1 MSIFFDFNVEP
12 GGRKFRRAID
22 LDKHEIDLFMDK
34 EHTKAIFGEV
44 DIGALIE
51 LATLAI
57 CLINDQMKVIGFIA
71 LHDHPNVPGVP
82 AADWE
87 YWLKNMFQRNL
98 LPHNTLFVHM
108 MCCAESANDF
118 FPDEAFASVFSNDEY
133 LQHIVLIPP
142 PTCTLDMFSRYKPFR
157 KHVVK
162 RIPAKR
168 EDDDAGLYLYLAYR
182 DDFYPDLAVRA
193 AVEEDNDDIVAILDK
208 LHPSMKKLYGDF
220 YVSEIIGRHPESPR
234 KTVVAQQDDEAVGV
248 MCLNAQIDY
257 QTLSKTYD
265 LAPYFGLRKATGQEK
280 EKLWKANSSFFAF
293 GEPILLGKRNPFD
306 SVADLID
313 INKISRK
320 TSKARPRKTSSH
332 VFFKKNA
339 AMRHSMDQLFFNK
352 HSDDYSDK
360 VYIPSRSPSMATN
373 MSHRPSV
380 ILEEDPFDY
389 DIVNIDSSLLAV
401 PEVPLPLRKF
411 SSSLWL
417 EEQDSRAQIKRYKT
431 NKQSTII
438 SSKRLKKQRKLL
450 LKAMQANNAE
460 MDDSEYHGEPNA
472 FSIELYALRDDIDER
487 KGYHLLQAAFELMKD
502 YDYCLLRMPC
512 TSSSMFL
519 LRHFCFV
526 PCKDKLC
533 SDYALYIA
541 HRSSVLGKLTVRKAE
556 MVDVPQISR
565 LMQSL
570 DGKEAM
576 WMVENSIMGKQR
588 HEAYV
593 FVCGLDVVGFG
604 ILEPPEQIKFLQ
616 ARYDIDA
623 FRIPKYHYS
632 GQGVHGGFANIKTA
646 LVYPVFEAHYR
657 FFLREIMRLSGADS
671 LIWFTGYR
679 NKWVIHK
686 ANSMALSMVPLKPRQ
701 WDPVFSL
708 VPELKKIGKM
718 AKEVMAFSSWF
729 MSKKLTT
736 VTRLNVDTRIVVVGA
751 SRTAMGFL
759 SKLLFSDA
767 SSYLTFTSVTLV
779 STDGLPYVRHPDP
792 CAEMM
797 FPYHRTTTQNYLQ
810 STPYTYYVNV
820 VQGTMVEINKE
831 DKYITVASGQRYY
844 YDKLFLMFGQQFQH
858 PDYLKAVL
866 DRERDIQQGMTPSY
880 TRLDVPSLREPQIET
895 SYDTPPNVFII
906 NTISDAT
913 RVLRQIHNLTY
924 MNNKDKVIVYGSS
937 LEVYCC
943 IAALK
948 EMNIPSKKIV
958 FVDSF
963 PSENPRKT
971 RVPIFNNV
979 YVDQTI
985 SEVFEELGIKVLR
998 SYYFQFWKTNDR
1010 NVVTHVSFLSHFQ
1023 MVELQ
1028 CAALFYYG
1036 TRGIDADAFQA
1047 IHKSSLV
1054 YDEGILIDH
1063 ECRTNNHSIYAAGPA
1078 TRYSARYF
1086 AEMRNHQYYDSYEV
1100 GEKLGIQIR
1109 NQLDPLF
1116 SENKPNCRKS
1126 MQTSVKSVS
1135 FDSTIYPSTA
1145 RIFAENAGESFYS
1158 YKSNL
1163 KRDSKYQSDKEY
1175 DKLPVYRNAHSR
1187 YCKMPGGL
1195 QYLEVRAPG
1204 MKIPHPYVQSLDFN
1218 GFVMETFKMGYFKLH
1233 MTPNFV
1239 VDGITCLTPAKYYI
1253 GHFKAL
1259 FGKPA
1264 TILNN
1269 IHIKYTTK
1277 KVDNLYDFFIS
1288 PGIMFLYH
1296 DHIDDLFAVVKEI
1309 LPLDKPNGE
1318 TLSEALTEANE
1329 KYKKTSAIR
1338 SKFEKS
1344 PHVEAIAAYVLE
1356 WVSQNDLLLPM
1367 YYQPWQKPDFQH
1379 DIGHHPAFDE
1389 FKMKEKKVTSRFFK
1403 DE

>member
-1 MSIFFDFNVEP
+1 MSIFFDFHVEP
-12 GGRKFRRAID
+12 GGKKFRRAID
-22 LDKHEIDLFMDK
+22 LDKHEINLFMDK
-34 EHTKAIFGEV
+34 EHTKAIFGDV

-51 LATLAI
+51 LATLSI
-57 CLINDQMKVIGFIA
+57 CLINDQMKLIGFMA
-71 LHDHPNVPGVP
+71 LNDHPNVPGVP

-98 LPHNTLFVHM
+98 LPHNTLFLHM
-108 MCCAESANDF
+108 MCCAEFANDF
-118 FPDEAFASVFSNDEY
+118 FLDEAFASVFSNDEY
-133 LQHIVLIPP
+133 LRHIVLIPP
-142 PTCTLDMFSRYKPFR
+142 PTCTFDILSRYRPFR
-157 KHVVK
+157 KHIIK
-162 RIPAKR
+162 RIPSKR
-168 EDDDAGLYLYLAYR
+168 EDDDAGFYMYLAHR
-182 DDFYPDLAVRA
+182 DEFYPDLSVRV
-193 AVEEDNDDIVAILDK
+193 AVEEDNDDVVEILDK

-234 KTVVAQQDDEAVGV
+234 KIVVAQQDDEAVGL

-265 LAPYFGLRKATGQEK
+265 LTPYFGLRKVTGQEK
-280 EKLWKANSSFFAF
+280 EELWKANSSFFAF

-313 INKISRK
+313 INEIPRK
-320 TSKARPRKTSSH
+320 TSTHTPRKTSSH

-339 AMRHSMDQLFFNK
+339 AMRRSMDQLFFNK
-352 HSDDYSDK
+352 HSDDFSDK
-360 VYIPSRSPSMATN
+360 VYIPSRSPSLFTN
-373 MSHRPSV
+373 ASLRPSV
-380 ILEEDPFDY
+380 VLDEDPFDY

-401 PEVPLPLRKF
+401 PDVPIPLRKI

-417 EEQDSRAQIKRYKT
+417 KEQNSHEKIKRFKT
-431 NKQSTII
+431 RKRSTVI

-450 LKAMQANNAE
+450 LTAMQANTSE
-460 MDDSEYHGEPNA
+460 TVESEYRGEPNA

-487 KGYHLLQAAFELMKD
+487 KGYDLLQAAFELMKD
-502 YDYCLLRMPC
+502 YEYCLLRMPC

-565 LMQSL
+565 LMNHL

-576 WMVENSIMGKQR
+576 WLVENSIMGKQR
-588 HEAYV
+588 HEAFV
-593 FVCGLDVVGFG
+593 FVCGLDIIGFAV
-604 ILEPPEQIKFLQ
+604 LEPPEQIDFLQ
-616 ARYDIDA
+616 ARYDMDA
-623 FRIPKYHYS
+623 FRIPKYHHS
-632 GQGVHGGFANIKTA
+632 GQGPHVGFVNIKTA
-646 LVYPVFEAHYR
+646 LVYPVFEVHFR
-657 FFLREIMRLSGADS
+657 FFFREIMRLSGADT

-718 AKEVMAFSSWF
+718 AKKVMAFSSWF
-729 MSKKLTT
+729 LSKKLTS
-736 VTRLNVDTRIVVVGA
+736 VTRLNVDTRIIVVGA
-751 SRTAMGFL
+751 SRTAVGFL

-797 FPYHRTTTQNYLQ
+797 FPHHRTTTQNYLQ
-810 STPYTYYVNV
+810 STPYTYYANV
-820 VQGTMVEINKE
+820 VQGTLVEINKE
-831 DKYITVASGQRYY
+831 DKYIIIASGQRYY
-844 YDKLFLMFGQQFQH
+844 YDKLFLMLGQQFQH

-866 DRERDIQQGMTPSY
+866 DRERDIRHGMTPSY

-895 SYDTPPNVFII
+895 NYDTPPNVFII
-906 NTISDAT
+906 NTIADANK
-913 RVLRQIHNLTY
+913 VVRQVRNLTVHY
-924 MNNKDKVIVYGSS
+924 NEKIIVYGSS

-943 IAALK
+943 LAALK
-948 EMNIPSKKIV
+948 EMNISSKRIV
-958 FVDSF
+958 FVEPF
-963 PSENPRKT
+963 PSEDLRQT

-985 SEVFEELGIKVLR
+985 SEVLDELGIKVLR
-998 SYYFQFWKTNDR
+998 SYYFQYWKTDDR
-1010 NVVTHVSFLSHFQ
+1010 NVVTHVSFLSHFH
-1023 MVELQ
+1023 MVELE

-1036 TRGIDADAFQA
+1036 TQGLDADAFQA
-1047 IHKSSLV
+1047 IHKSGIV
-1054 YDEGILIDH
+1054 YSEGILIDH
-1063 ECRTNNHSIYAAGPA
+1063 ECRTNDHSIYAAGPA
-1078 TRYSARYF
+1078 TRYSSRYF
-1086 AEMRNHQYYDSYEV
+1086 AEMRNHQYYDSFEV
-1100 GEKLGIQIR
+1100 GVKLGIQIR

-1116 SENKPNCRKS
+1116 SQNTPNSRKS

-1135 FDSTIYPSTA
+1135 FDSTIYPTTA
-1145 RIFAENAGESFYS
+1145 RTFAETGESFYS
-1158 YKSNL
+1158 YKSTI
-1163 KRDSKYQSDKEY
+1163 KRDSKHQPDN
-1175 DKLPVYRNAHSR
+1175 DLDGLPVYKNPHSK
-1187 YCKMPGGL
+1187 YCIMPGGL
-1195 QYLEVRAPG
+1195 QYLEVRTPG
-1204 MKIPHPYVQSLDFN
+1204 MKIPHPYVQSLDHN
-1218 GFVMETFKMGYFKLH
+1218 GFVMETFKTGYFKLH
-1233 MTPNFV
+1233 MTPNFI
-1239 VDGITCLTPAKYYI
+1239 VDGITCLTPAKYSI
-1253 GHFKAL
+1253 AHFKAL

-1269 IHIKYTTK
+1269 VHIKYTTK
-1277 KVDNLYDFFIS
+1277 KVKNLYEFFIS

-1296 DHIDDLFAVVKEI
+1296 DHIDELFAVVKEI

-1318 TLSEALTEANE
+1318 TLSEALTEAND
-1329 KYKKTSAIR
+1329 KYKRTAAIR

-1367 YYQPWQKPDFQH
+1367 YYQPWQLPDFQH
-1379 DIGHHPAFDE
+1379 DSGLHPAFV
-1389 FKMKEKKVTSRFFK
+1389 EKKVTSRFCQ
-1403 DE
+1403 E